1 MTDRGGR
8 RARSVDAITR
18 QYGFDGI
25 GIDLN
30 GGLASTACPTPA
42 YLH

>member
-18 QYGFDGI
+18 QYGFDD
-25 GIDLN
+25 IDLT
-30 GGLASTACPTPA
+30 GT
-42 YLH
+42 